1 MINSDI
7 KALLSAQN
15 YAVLTTVLPSGTA
28 ASHMMWA
35 GCDDTHVT
43 INTEI
48 HRHKFRHLPIGA
60 KATVL
65 VFESP
70 YKWAEVRGTV
80 VEHVGGDAARAHI
93 DELSMRYTGN
103 PYGMPIQS
111 ERVIVKIAPDY
122 QFSFPPAG

>member
-1 MINSDI
+1 MIQDDI
-7 KALLSAQN
+7 RDLLSGQN
-15 YAVLTTVLPSGTA
+15 YAVLSVVLPSGTA

-35 GCDDTHVT
+35 GCDDDHVL

-48 HRHKFRHLPIGA
+48 HRHKFRNMGVGA

-70 YKWAEVRGTV
+70 YRWAEVRGTV
-80 VEHVGGDAARAHI
+80 VEHVGGDTARAHI

-103 PYGMPIQS
+103 PYGMQITS

-122 QFSFPPAG
+122 QFSFPPK